1 MREGRPP
8 SVPDAAERAL
18 VSVATVY
25 RYFPT
30 ADDLWLEASFET
42 IDFIA
47 ATDQATRLVE
57 AAGDDPV
64 ARLDAVVMS
73 IGWRMLEDPVPF
85 RTMAKLALDRW
96 FVQQQSPGE
105 EGAPVREGR
114 RNRWNLM
121 VVEPL
126 RDRLTADECDQLVAA
141 LNVAWGTEAVMSLID
156 VSGLDVERAKA
167 VMLQTARWVLSS
179 ALADAKK
186 RARRTR

>member
-1 MREGRPP
+1 M
-8 SVPDAAERAL
+8 
-18 VSVATVY
+18 VSVATAY

-47 ATDQATRLVE
+47 ETNQITRLVE
-57 AAGDDPV
+57 AAGDDAA

-73 IGWRMLEDPVPF
+73 IGWRMLDDPVPF

-96 FVQQQSPGE
+96 FAQQQSPDE

-114 RNRWNLM
+114 RNRWNQM

-126 RDRLTADECDQLVAA
+126 RGTLTDAERDQLVAA
-141 LNVAWGTEAVMSLID
+141 LNVTWGTEAVMSLID

-186 RARRTR
+186 RARRAR